1 MKTNQNTLVVHQPQ
15 NNDGTILRTL
25 DNTDLEKLHG
35 GAAYLKFEGIE
46 GESASAD
53 TAPSGDDVI
62 NIRFKGK

>member
-1 MKTNQNTLVVHQPQ
+1 MKTNQSTSVVNQPQ
-15 NNDGTILRTL
+15 NNNETVLRTL

-53 TAPSGDDVI
+53 TAPSGDGVI
-62 NIRFKGK
+62 NIRFKAK

>member
-1 MKTNQNTLVVHQPQ
+1 MMTNQLVPTANQSQ
-15 NNDGTILRTL
+15 NNNETILRTL

-53 TAPSGDDVI
+53 TAPSGDGVI
-62 NIRFKGK
+62 NIRFKAK

>member
-1 MKTNQNTLVVHQPQ
+1 MKTNQLVPAANQSQ
-15 NNDGTILRTL
+15 NNNETILRTL

-53 TAPSGDDVI
+53 TAPSREGVAI
-62 NIRFKGK
+62 IRFKPK